1 MIQPDDLGAWWQ
13 RLFDDR
19 ALRPELP
26 LGQPGSGAL
35 RTADCGRI
43 VSQETAL
50 EGVTLLLHRYSEA
63 LRIAFVLIQRSR
75 HQGWQ
80 AIPLRSRCAPSS
92 RPARWERTFRRIK
105 DIASRSATINPLDLQ
120 HFSAGGLASI
130 AIVLA
135 ERDDDPPSLDM
146 PSLRLFAQEGRN
158 LRIKW
163 PDTVTCALPDH
174 LIACLD
180 WLRSDREFA
189 TLDILSTTE
198 KQRLAA
204 LEAPD
209 LPCPDAGSP
218 LVGIQRA
225 VLQYHDFPALI
236 SERSTLS
243 FADLGGGIAATA
255 STLQA
260 IGVTPGDRIA
270 LAMTASE
277 SYVIALLATL
287 WIGAVAVPADAS
299 APPAYTRDQIRRL
312 GVRLVVTETADLAR
326 TVADLAESHVLD
338 LSSLGSGSALGPPVP
353 RADDAHLYIV
363 HTSGSSGT
371 PKAVPIR
378 YCGCA
383 ALCAWYAQALEP
395 AREGPVLVSTP
406 VTFDLTMKNIFAPL
420 ASGRAIVIANSA
432 ERQPLAMLHLIKK
445 HRISVWNGTPSAFNP
460 LLALS
465 ARGDYRDLQSLRLVF
480 LGGEALSAGPLREW
494 RSSPHMAARIVN
506 LYGPTECTDLSVGGD
521 VCGDLET
528 DDDLSIGRPIVAARV
543 YVLDGLGR
551 RQPIGVEGEL
561 CIGGRGVAEGYIGAP
576 RESEPCF
583 VPDILAGSGAIM
595 YRTGD
600 RALWRQDG
608 RLSFRGRVDLQVK
621 VRGMRLE
628 LGEVERH
635 LAAHADIVE
644 VAVVAGS
651 VGANS
656 DDRHEPVSIVAHIV
670 TADRRLSAS
679 DISRWLRDRL
689 PEHMVPA
696 IVAADQ
702 ALPRTR
708 HGKIDRKAL
717 AARRTFDGP
726 AH

>member
-1 MIQPDDLGAWWQ
+1 MIQPDDLGAWWE

-19 ALRPELP
+19 ALCTALP
-26 LGQPGSGAL
+26 QGQRGSGAF

-50 EGVTLLLHRYSEA
+50 EGATLLLHRYSEA
-63 LRIAFVLIQRSR
+63 LKIAFVLVQRSPK
-75 HQGWQ
+75 GWQ
-80 AIPLRSRCAPSS
+80 AIALRSRCAPSS
-92 RPARWERTFRRIK
+92 RPARWQRSFRRMK
-105 DIASRSATINPLDLQ
+105 DIASRSATINPLDLR
-120 HFSAGGLASI
+120 HFPAGRLATV

-135 ERDDDPPSLDM
+135 GRDDDPPSLEM
-146 PSLRLFAQEGRN
+146 PSMRLFALDSRN
-158 LRIKW
+158 LRIEW
-163 PDTVTCALPDH
+163 PDAVTCALPDH

-189 TLDILSTTE
+189 TLDILSAAE

-218 LVGIQRA
+218 LAGIHRA
-225 VLQYHDFPALI
+225 VLQYHGFPALI
-236 SERSTLS
+236 SEKSTLS

-260 IGVTPGDRIA
+260 MGVRPGDRIA

-287 WIGAVAVPADAS
+287 WIGAVAVPADAE
-299 APPAYTRDQIRRL
+299 APPAYTRDQIQRL
-312 GVRLVVTETADLAR
+312 GVRLVVTKTADLVTAF
-326 TVADLAESHVLD
+326 ADLAESHVLD
-338 LSSLGSGSALGPPVP
+338 FSFVGSGSALGPPVP
-353 RADDAHLYIV
+353 RADDAHLYII
-363 HTSGSSGT
+363 HTSGSTGT

-378 YCGCA
+378 HRGCA

-395 AREGPVLVSTP
+395 AREGPVLLSTP
-406 VTFDLTMKNIFAPL
+406 ITFDLTMKNVLAPL

-432 ERQPLAMLHLIKK
+432 ERHPLAMLHLITK

-480 LGGEALSAGPLREW
+480 LGGEALSAGPLRAW
-494 RSSPHMAARIVN
+494 RASSHMAARIVN

-528 DDDLSIGRPIVAARV
+528 DDDVSIGRPIVAARA
-543 YVLDGLGR
+543 YVLDGLSR

-576 RESEPCF
+576 GESAACF
-583 VPDILAGSGAIM
+583 VPDTLAGGGTVM

-608 RLSFRGRVDLQVK
+608 RLSFRGRDDHQVK
-621 VRGMRLE
+621 VRGMRL
-628 LGEVERH
+628 
-635 LAAHADIVE
+635 
-644 VAVVAGS
+644 
-651 VGANS
+651 
-656 DDRHEPVSIVAHIV
+656 
-670 TADRRLSAS
+670 
-679 DISRWLRDRL
+679 
-689 PEHMVPA
+689 
-696 IVAADQ
+696 
-702 ALPRTR
+702 
-708 HGKIDRKAL
+708 
-717 AARRTFDGP
+717 
-726 AH
+726 